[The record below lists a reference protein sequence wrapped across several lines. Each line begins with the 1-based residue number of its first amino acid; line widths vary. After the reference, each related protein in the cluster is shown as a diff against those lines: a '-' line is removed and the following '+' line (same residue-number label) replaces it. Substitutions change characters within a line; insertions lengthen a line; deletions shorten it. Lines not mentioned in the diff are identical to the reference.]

1 MQIADRVQRIAAS
14 QSLAMAARAKAMK
27 AAGVDVIS
35 MSLGEPDMDTPEHI
49 RRAAQEA
56 IDNGWTHYGPVAGI
70 PSLREAIA
78 TAQNA
83 QIAEY
88 KNIQNTAYADIN
100 IEKKNTH
107 STPAMS
113 DGPRGLERNHPQ
125 ALTSKLAA
133 PVDANTPN
141 LLPDEQHV
149 ECLQKCVVPP
159 YENAENIECGISFNA
174 SDVIVSVG
182 AKMAIY
188 NAIQTV
194 INPGD
199 EVVIP
204 MPSWVSYTEMVK
216 VAGGEVVAVKTK
228 YENRYCLTPE
238 ELRAVLTD
246 KTRMLILCSPNNPT
260 GSVYSYEELKAIV
273 EVLRNYPQ
281 VVVLSDEIYNALV
294 YSDEENKNNKNTAYA
309 DINIENK
316 NAESTVAERDLRVTT
331 NQPAREQAP
340 GQDACEF
347 RTAGTDIQSPQD
359 SLQKCVVPPYEND
372 KNIVC
377 SMAFFPELQ
386 DRLIIVNGV
395 SKAYAMTGWRIG
407 WLMSK
412 NKAFIEACTRLQGQQ
427 VTCATM
433 VAQKAAEAALTG
445 SQECVAQM
453 RQVFAE
459 RRELICRL
467 AAEIPGFRFEKPQGA
482 FYLFP
487 DVSALMGKPTS
498 NPSLKGRVLK
508 NADDLAEYILNEAHV
523 AVVSG
528 SAFGCPECIR
538 LSYAIS
544 TEEITEAM
552 QRIKVAITRIVNK
565 QK

>member
-1 MQIADRVQRIAAS
+1 MIVDFKMQVSERVKGIAAS

-27 AAGVDVIS
+27 AAGIDVIS

-56 IDNGWTHYGPVAGI
+56 IDNGWTHYGPVAGV
-70 PSLREAIA
+70 PSLREAVVCS
-78 TAQNA
+78 QNSHLRF
-83 QIAEY
+83 
-88 KNIQNTAYADIN
+88 DIG
-100 IEKKNTH
+100 H
-107 STPAMS
+107 
-113 DGPRGLERNHPQ
+113 
-125 ALTSKLAA
+125 LTF
-133 PVDANTPN
+133 D
-141 LLPDEQHV
+141 
-149 ECLQKCVVPP
+149 
-159 YENAENIECGISFNA
+159 A
-174 SDVIVSVG
+174 SDVMVSVG

-194 INPGD
+194 VNPGD

-216 VAGGEVVAVKTK
+216 VAGGKVVAIQTK
-228 YENRYCLTPE
+228 YENRYCLTAD
-238 ELRAVLTD
+238 ELRAALTE

-260 GSVYSYEELKAIV
+260 GSIYSHSQLKEIV
-273 EVLRNYPQ
+273 EVLREFPQ
-281 VVVLSDEIYNALV
+281 VIVLSDEIYDALI
-294 YSDEENKNNKNTAYA
+294 YEGTA
-309 DINIENK
+309 
-316 NAESTVAERDLRVTT
+316 
-331 NQPAREQAP
+331 
-340 GQDACEF
+340 
-347 RTAGTDIQSPQD
+347 
-359 SLQKCVVPPYEND
+359 
-372 KNIVC
+372 C
-377 SMAFFPELQ
+377 SMAAFEELAE
-386 DRLIIVNGV
+386 RLIIVNGV
-395 SKAYAMTGWRIG
+395 SKAYAMTGWRVG

-445 SQECVAQM
+445 SQDCVEAM

-467 AAEIPGFRFEKPQGA
+467 AAEIPGWKFEKPQGA

-487 DVSALMGKPTS
+487 DVSALGGG
-498 NPSLKGRVLK
+498 NRV
-508 NADDLAEYILNEAHV
+508 AEYLLEEAHV

-544 TEEITEAM
+544 TDEIIEAM
-552 QRIKVAITRIVNK
+552 RRIKVAIEKLR
-565 QK
+565 

>member
-1 MQIADRVQRIAAS
+1 MQVSERVKGIAAS

-70 PSLREAIA
+70 ASLRAA
-78 TAQNA
+78 VAAAQNA
-83 QIAEY
+83 NCRLQIEDC
-88 KNIQNTAYADIN
+88 KF
-100 IEKKNTH
+100 E
-107 STPAMS
+107 
-113 DGPRGLERNHPQ
+113 
-125 ALTSKLAA
+125 AA
-133 PVDANTPN
+133 
-141 LLPDEQHV
+141 
-149 ECLQKCVVPP
+149 
-159 YENAENIECGISFNA
+159 
-174 SDVIVSVG
+174 DVIVSVG

-194 INPGD
+194 VNPGD

-216 VAGGEVVAVKTK
+216 VAGGKVVTIQTK
-228 YENRYCLTPE
+228 YENRYCLTAD
-238 ELRAVLTD
+238 ELREALTE

-260 GSVYSYEELKAIV
+260 GSVYSHSQLEALV
-273 EVLRNYPQ
+273 EVLRAYPE
-281 VVVLSDEIYNALV
+281 VVVLSDEIYNALT
-294 YSDEENKNNKNTAYA
+294 YEGTA
-309 DINIENK
+309 
-316 NAESTVAERDLRVTT
+316 
-331 NQPAREQAP
+331 
-340 GQDACEF
+340 
-347 RTAGTDIQSPQD
+347 
-359 SLQKCVVPPYEND
+359 
-372 KNIVC
+372 C
-377 SMAFFPELQ
+377 SMAEFGELAE
-386 DRLIIVNGV
+386 RLVIVNGV

-412 NKAFIEACTRLQGQQ
+412 NKAFIEACARLQGQQ

-445 SQECVAQM
+445 SQDCVEQM

-459 RRELICRL
+459 RRELICKL
-467 AAEIPGFRFEKPQGA
+467 AAEIPGWKFEKPQGA

-487 DVSALMGKPTS
+487 DVSALG
-498 NPSLKGRVLK
+498 GGDRV
-508 NADDLAEYILNEAHV
+508 AEFLLEEAHV

-544 TEEITEAM
+544 TEEIVESM
-552 QRIKVAITRIVNK
+552 RRIKMAIEKLR
-565 QK
+565 

>member
-1 MQIADRVQRIAAS
+1 MQVSERVKGIAAS
-14 QSLAMAARAKAMK
+14 QSLAMAARAKTMK
-27 AAGVDVIS
+27 VAGVDVIS

-56 IDNGWTHYGPVAGI
+56 IDKGWTHYGPVAGI
-70 PSLREAIA
+70 ASLRTAVTA
-78 TAQNA
+78 AQNA
-83 QIAEY
+83 NCRLQIDDC
-88 KNIQNTAYADIN
+88 KFD
-100 IEKKNTH
+100 
-107 STPAMS
+107 
-113 DGPRGLERNHPQ
+113 
-125 ALTSKLAA
+125 
-133 PVDANTPN
+133 
-141 LLPDEQHV
+141 
-149 ECLQKCVVPP
+149 
-159 YENAENIECGISFNA
+159 A

-204 MPSWVSYTEMVK
+204 TPSWVSYTEMVK
-216 VAGGEVVAVKTK
+216 VAGGKVVAIQTK
-228 YENRYCLTPE
+228 YENRYCLTAD
-238 ELRAVLTD
+238 ELRAALTE

-260 GSVYSYEELKAIV
+260 GSVYGHSQLEALV
-273 EVLRNYPQ
+273 EVLREFPQ
-281 VVVLSDEIYNALV
+281 VTILSDEIYDALI
-294 YSDEENKNNKNTAYA
+294 YEGTA
-309 DINIENK
+309 
-316 NAESTVAERDLRVTT
+316 
-331 NQPAREQAP
+331 
-340 GQDACEF
+340 
-347 RTAGTDIQSPQD
+347 
-359 SLQKCVVPPYEND
+359 
-372 KNIVC
+372 C
-377 SMAFFPELQ
+377 SMAAFEELAE
-386 DRLIIVNGV
+386 RLIIVNGV

-445 SQECVAQM
+445 SQDCVEAM

-467 AAEIPGFRFEKPQGA
+467 AAEIPGWKFEKPQGA

-487 DVSALMGKPTS
+487 DVSALG
-498 NPSLKGRVLK
+498 GGDRV
-508 NADDLAEYILNEAHV
+508 AEFLLEEAHV

-544 TEEITEAM
+544 TEEIIEAM
-552 QRIKVAITRIVNK
+552 RRIKVAIEK
-565 QK
+565 LK